1 MAILK
6 NATNMTI
13 KVAGTYTLEVEKN
26 LEKQAD
32 KVNVEA
38 IHDNLVLACNKR
50 IVGRGGKA

>member
-13 KVAGTYTLEVEKN
+13 IVAATYTLEVEKN

-38 IHDNLVLACNKR
+38 IHNNLVLACNKR